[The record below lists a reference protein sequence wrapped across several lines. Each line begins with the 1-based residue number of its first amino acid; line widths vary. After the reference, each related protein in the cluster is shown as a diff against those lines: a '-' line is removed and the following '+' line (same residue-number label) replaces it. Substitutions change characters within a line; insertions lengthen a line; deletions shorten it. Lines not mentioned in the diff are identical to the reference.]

1 MQTTWTYICEYR
13 ENFRLNIDIKIHALK
28 IFPLWATIKLL
39 LIKKYIAKI
48 FFTSVLCYISHP
60 DFTTTV
66 PVNGLYMYFW
76 PAKNRIPYTQTYL
89 IIFFCVRIYITILF
103 AELTWAMCNTIFVLF
118 LLVALSSAFRLPMEG
133 TEIIFKKNNK
143 KCYTYN
149 WQ

>member
-1 MQTTWTYICEYR
+1 MS
-13 ENFRLNIDIKIHALK
+13 NNK
-28 IFPLWATIKLL
+28 TIVDQE
-39 LIKKYIAKI
+39 INDIAKI

-60 DFTTTV
+60 DFTTSV
-66 PVNGLYMYFW
+66 PVNGLYLYFW

-89 IIFFCVRIYITILF
+89 IIFFCVRSYITILF

-118 LLVALSSAFRLPMEG
+118 LLVELSSAFRLPMEG

-149 WQ
+149 CQ